1 MSAPRHYPV
10 TITSTQTFGEDQPN
24 PDETLSEPLVLLGR
38 WLPENTDELRP
49 LMTLSTIDAEGYPD
63 SRNVLLSEFDG
74 EALYFHTDAGSR
86 KAGELAANPRVSL
99 TFVWVELGRQLTVVG
114 DAEPASAEE
123 AAAVFASRSRYLQL
137 LAWSNT
143 AELAE
148 RGVAARRKAWAAFAA
163 EHPDGTLDA
172 PPTWVGFRVTPRRIT
187 FWRGDLDGP
196 SNRVEY
202 TRAGDGWS
210 AERLPG

>member
-1 MSAPRHYPV
+1 MVEPGPDPV
-10 TITSTQTFGEDQPN
+10 AITSTPTFGEDQPN
-24 PDETLSEPLVLLGR
+24 PDETLPDPLPLLGR
-38 WLPENTDELRP
+38 WLPENTDALRP
-49 LMTLSTIDAEGYPD
+49 LMTLSTISADGYPD

-74 EALYFHTDAGSR
+74 AALCFHTDARSR
-86 KAGELAANPRVSL
+86 KASELAANPRVSL
-99 TFVWVELGRQLTVVG
+99 TFVWAELGRQLTVVG
-114 DAEPASAEE
+114 DAERASAEE
-123 AAAVFASRSRYLQL
+123 AAAVFAASSRYLQL

-143 AELAE
+143 AELAV
-148 RGVAARRKAWAAFAA
+148 RSVAARREAWAAFAA

-202 TRAGDGWS
+202 TRAGDDWIV
-210 AERLPG
+210 ERLPG

>member
-1 MSAPRHYPV
+1 MSEPGPSPV

-24 PDETLSEPLVLLGR
+24 PDETLPDPLGLLAR

-49 LMTLSTIDAEGYPD
+49 LMTLSTIGPDGYPG

-74 EALYFHTDAGSR
+74 EALFFHTDARSR
-86 KAGELAANPRVSL
+86 KAVELAANPKVSL

-137 LAWSNT
+137 LACSNT

-148 RGVAARRKAWAAFAA
+148 RDVSARREAWAAFAA

-172 PPTWVGFRVTPRRIT
+172 PPTWLGFRVTPRRIT

-202 TRAGDGWS
+202 TRAGDCWS
-210 AERLPG
+210 AERLPV

>member
-1 MSAPRHYPV
+1 MSAPRPDPV
-10 TITSTQTFGEDQPN
+10 AITSTQTFGEDQPD
-24 PDETLSEPLVLLGR
+24 PDETLPDPLPLLGR
-38 WLPENTDELRP
+38 WLPGNTDRLRP
-49 LMTLSTIDAEGYPD
+49 LMTLSTIDADGYPD

-74 EALYFHTDAGSR
+74 AALHFHTDAQTR
-86 KAGELAANPRVSL
+86 KANELAANPRVSL
-99 TFVWVELGRQLTVVG
+99 TFVWADLGRQLTVVG
-114 DAEPASAEE
+114 DAEPTSAEE
-123 AAAVFASRSRYLQL
+123 AAAAFAACSRYLQL

-143 AELAE
+143 AELAGL
-148 RGVAARRKAWAAFAA
+148 GVEARRAAWAAFAA

-172 PPTWVGFRVTPRRIT
+172 PPTWLGFRVTPRRIT

-202 TRAGDGWS
+202 TRTGDDWS